1 MAAFKT
7 SSPVSARASTIL
19 PSFTTKRN
27 LSMILPLSTRG
38 MEAYTTPLIP
48 VRRGEVNSSS
58 VGILAT
64 NSRPERVTSSPASQM
79 WPSGSSTVR
88 SVPRELV

>member
-1 MAAFKT
+1 MM
-7 SSPVSARASTIL
+7 L
-19 PSFTTKRN
+19 PSF
-27 LSMILPLSTRG
+27 TRG
-38 MEAYTTPLIP
+38 MEAYTTPLTP

-58 VGILAT
+58 VGMLAIYSWPD
-64 NSRPERVTSSPASQM
+64 NVTSLPASQM